1 MVNQQTLEGSW
12 TEIKGKVREKW
23 GQLTEDDFLQARG
36 NIDQLAGIIQRKT
49 GEGRDAIESYLRDLS
64 SHSASMLSAAS
75 DKAREYGH
83 QAAAGMER
91 AGRQAA
97 EQIRAGY
104 TEAQRLVR
112 DQPSMSLGV
121 CFAAGV
127 LTGIFLAVALRG
139 R

>member
-1 MVNQQTLEGSW
+1 MVNQQTLQGTW
-12 TEIKGKVREKW
+12 NEIKGKVREKW
-23 GQLTEDDFLQARG
+23 GQLTENDFVEAQG

-49 GEGRDAIESYLRDLS
+49 GEGREAIESYLREVS
-64 SHSASMLSAAS
+64 SGAAS
-75 DKAREYGH
+75 FLGTASEKAREYGQ
-83 QAAAGMER
+83 QAAERMER
-91 AGRQAA
+91 ASKHAA

-127 LTGIFLAVALRG
+127 LTGILLAVSLRG